1 MGKYFNKIRNVS
13 QAGKQAGINAG
24 RVVDNFANKQVNRQ
38 QGFQKGRIKER
49 NPNNGAYKFEDSEFD
64 DDSEEFDGSFNDGFN
79 DNFGD
84 VAVQPAQKPASFHHF
99 ILENKY
105 KDLEKNIRGYKDVYN
120 KEKQEWE
127 VKRKDRHCF
136 TDEESEEILRT
147 VQSHLST
154 DIKLTFYSKDTFG
167 IRFLAVY
174 NEIEFV
180 FKRIMEYRYGRYGDS
195 KKQGEMKEQAVK
207 IFVDLITRIEANYLM
222 AIAGMENKRTHDA
235 VRSQESLQ
243 GEDGGMERGYGRGVR
258 L

>member
-1 MGKYFNKIRNVS
+1 MGKYFDRLKNARRVGANIAVNTGRNVEGFLNN
-13 QAGKQAGINAG
+13 QI
-24 RVVDNFANKQVNRQ
+24 NKQQPFN
-38 QGFQKGRIKER
+38 KGRIRENVINR
-49 NPNNGAYKFEDSEFD
+49 NVGMNNFD
-64 DDSEEFDGSFNDGFN
+64 DIEDDFLDDGDGL
-79 DNFGD
+79 NFGENDD
-84 VAVQPAQKPASFHHF
+84 VHVQVAQKPASFHHF

-105 KDLEKNIRGYKDVYN
+105 KDLEKNIRGYKDVFN

-154 DIKLTFYSKDTFG
+154 DIKLTFYNKETFG

-174 NEIEFV
+174 NEIEFL

-195 KKQGEMKEQAVK
+195 KTQGEMKEQALK

-222 AIAGMENKRTHDA
+222 AIAGMENKRTHEA

-243 GEDGGMERGYGRGVR
+243 GDNEGLNYYKREGVR